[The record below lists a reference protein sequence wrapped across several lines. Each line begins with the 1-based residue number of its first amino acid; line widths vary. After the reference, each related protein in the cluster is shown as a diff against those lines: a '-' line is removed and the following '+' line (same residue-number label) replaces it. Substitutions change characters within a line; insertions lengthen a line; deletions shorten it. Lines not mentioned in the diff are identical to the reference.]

1 MSKELKE
8 HKTSNLEFGGMS
20 PPSRVGKKSWLSEVP
35 ANWEIVLVKHLFRF
49 NASSGIPRHDRIL
62 SLTQRG
68 IVERD
73 VSGNE
78 GQLAESYDKYP
89 EIEVGDFAL
98 NPMDLVAGWVA
109 RTDIPGKISGAYY
122 SFHLV
127 DEDRANPDFYEYLFQ
142 SYYREKIFDPF
153 GSGLGRME
161 SGGGRWTLGRY
172 VFMNFPVPLPP
183 VEEQQNLVAYLD
195 QETSKIDL
203 LISKKEQLIEKL
215 LERRQALIT
224 QVVTKGLDPD
234 VPMKDSGVKHVGQI
248 PSTWKIIKLG
258 NVCTLRNGHPFDSD
272 DFQPDGDIPLVRIRD
287 IKNKAFSTFLGE
299 GSKIPKGAELKHGDV
314 VIGMDGDFNSIFW
327 TRGSAALNQRLCYL
341 RFTDLNV
348 SKFVSYAI
356 EDPLRRINE
365 ITYSTTVKHLAS
377 GQVAKIPMAIPNQ
390 LELGEIVEHLDEKI
404 KHVDNLVTALKSAI
418 GLLLERRQALITQV
432 VTGKLDV
439 RGFSDGDS

>member
-1 MSKELKE
+1 MGKELKE
-8 HKTSNLEFGGMS
+8 PETSNLEFGGMA
-20 PPSRVGKKSWLSEVP
+20 PPSRVGKKSWLSQVP

-49 NASSGIPRHDRIL
+49 NVSPGTPRHDRIL

-73 VSGNE
+73 ISGNE

-127 DEDRANPDFYEYLFQ
+127 DENRANPDFYEYLFQ

-153 GSGLGRME
+153 GSGLGRLE
-161 SGGGRWTLGRY
+161 SGGGRWTLGRD

-195 QETSKIDL
+195 KETSKIDL

-224 QVVTKGLDPD
+224 QVVTKGLDPS
-234 VPMKDSGVKHVGQI
+234 VPMRDSGIEQLGQI
-248 PSTWKIIKLG
+248 PSTWTVIKLG
-258 NVCTLRNGHPFDSD
+258 SSCSLSNGHPFDSS

-287 IKNKAFSTFLGE
+287 IKNQAFSTFLSKE
-299 GSKIPKGAELKHGDV
+299 SKIPKDAQLKHGDV
-314 VIGMDGDFNSIFW
+314 IIGMDGDFNSVFW
-327 TRGSAALNQRLCYL
+327 TRGDAALNQRLCYL
-341 RFTDLNV
+341 RFTDLRM

-356 EDPLRRINE
+356 EAPLRRINE
-365 ITYSTTVKHLAS
+365 ITYSTTVKHLSS
-377 GQVAKIPMAIPNQ
+377 GQVSKLAMAIPNQ
-390 LELGEIVEHLDEKI
+390 SELGEIVKHLDDETEQIDK
-404 KHVDNLVTALKSAI
+404 LVESSKLAI
-418 GLLLERRQALITQV
+418 GLLKERRQALITQV

-439 RGFSDGDS
+439 RGFRDGDS